1 MKAKQAFN
9 ASLARLL
16 LRGLIV
22 LTLSMPGGLS
32 MAQQAG
38 TIPAFLPN
46 VADVPASQSMA
57 IDGVWTISSIGKRIR
72 IDAGRAYVVDGW
84 LHLFVLS
91 VEPDMVVIQNIKPDG
106 YGGYVG
112 DDLPLMGKWQAKHA
126 ADGAL
131 DVIVTGAMGPVNY
144 RLLPVA
150 LDDPY
155 RDDDD
160 SYHDAPIVEE
170 PPANNPPTRPPVK
183 PPGRPP
189 ADEDGTLA
197 SLGRNCYEDF
207 KPMANSM
214 LNYAQCQSGG
224 GKINAL
230 KQAMKAKDLEGV
242 EDIIETGACRR
253 ELDELIRTISKKGF
267 KSFSLG
273 VSGEFG
279 AIVSGSTQLF
289 VAMNLDLTNTNLYAG
304 VGGSVGTQIGGSA
317 NGAVS
322 AYLSPADRL
331 SGGGKSFSV
340 ALKAMGG
347 VGGEVGISN
356 GRSPRCESFT
366 VTGGAGAEVDAGSVG
381 ISQTFKVASIPV
393 LHKPDFSASCKEVTL
408 KATNNTG
415 KEIKII
421 DLDFYDYVNKR
432 WRSKVTKNERIA
444 NKKRWV
450 KKFRLQKIGG
460 DKTRVRFQYRVRL
473 KDKGF
478 KQWSKPINHETARL
492 TCRDGMTISTRLTE
506 D

>member
-1 MKAKQAFN
+1 MEGIQAYN
-9 ASLARLL
+9 LRLARLL
-16 LRGLIV
+16 LHGLIV
-22 LTLSMPGGLS
+22 IALCMPAGLS
-32 MAQQAG
+32 MAQQPG
-38 TIPAFLPN
+38 TIPAFLPY
-46 VADVPASQSMA
+46 VANVPASQPMA
-57 IDGVWTISSIGKRIR
+57 IDGIWTVSSIGKRIR
-72 IDAGRAYVVDGW
+72 IEAGRAYAVDGW

-112 DDLPLMGKWQAKHA
+112 DDLPLMGKWQAKRA

-131 DVIVTGAMGPVNY
+131 DVLVAGAMGPVAY
-144 RLLPVA
+144 RLLPVS

-155 RDDDD
+155 RADDTYR
-160 SYHDAPIVEE
+160 SEPVIEE
-170 PPANNPPTRPPVK
+170 PPANNPPARPPVK
-183 PPGRPP
+183 PPGKPP
-189 ADEDGTLA
+189 ADQDGKLA
-197 SLGRNCYEDF
+197 SLGRHCYEDF
-207 KPMANSM
+207 KPMVGSM
-214 LNYAQCQSGG
+214 LKYAQCQSGG
-224 GKINAL
+224 GRINAL
-230 KQAMKAKDLEGV
+230 KQAMKTKDVEGLQ
-242 EDIIETGACRR
+242 EIIETGACRP
-253 ELDELIRTISKKGF
+253 ELDELISTISKKGF

-289 VAMNLDLTNTNLYAG
+289 VAMNLDLTNTNLYAA

-322 AYLSPADRL
+322 AYFNPADRL

-381 ISQTFKVASIPV
+381 VSQTFKVASIPI
-393 LHKPDFSASCKEVTL
+393 LHKPDFTPSCKDVTL
-408 KATNNTG
+408 KAVNNTG

-444 NKKRWV
+444 NKKSWV

-473 KDKGF
+473 KDKGL
-478 KQWSKPINHETARL
+478 KQWSKTINHKTAKL